1 VLPLHVHLEGENPIF
16 FKKGEEESAIN
27 GPLKDSMLTA
37 YFKLV
42 SEVER
47 DNRVRA
53 AEWEI
58 LQNITYKD
66 ITKHFKWDQDEK
78 TWTRRKRDSTPVLG
92 RLYNVSPKKG
102 DLFYLRLLLT
112 VVKGKGSFA
121 AARTVDGVLYD
132 TFKEAC
138 IALGLASDD
147 KEWIA

>member
-1 VLPLHVHLEGENPIF
+1 VLPLHVHLEGENPIY
-16 FKKGEEESAIN
+16 FKQGEEEAAIN

-42 SEVER
+42 TEVER

-53 AEWEI
+53 TEWEI
-58 LQNITYKD
+58 LQNVTYKD
-66 ITKHFKWDQDEK
+66 ITKHYRWDSE
-78 TWTRRKRDSTPVLG
+78 TRAWSRRKIDSTPVLG

-112 VVKGKGSFA
+112 VVKGKRSFEA
-121 AARTVDGVLYD
+121 VRTVDGILHETY
-132 TFKEAC
+132 KEAC

-147 KEWIA
+147 KEWIT